1 MAIATVYLMHGLAL
15 GEPWLP
21 PGDTLLRSDIQ
32 LLADSGVLQV
42 PITTWPLAWS
52 NIDAAVDSVSI
63 VDLDSVVAQAL
74 QRVRERLRVETR
86 TGFAGREGWLAA
98 SSQPRVM
105 RNFENTPRE
114 KGEIGARMT
123 WMGQRFAAKVEGRA
137 VSSLSGQ
144 DSFRLDGS
152 YVGMAVGNWM
162 LSLGYPE
169 RWWGP
174 GWDGS
179 LILSTN
185 ARPAPQISINR
196 NLSTPFESRWLSWI
210 GQWSLTSFMSQL
222 DDNRFIEDAMLFGL
236 RVTATP
242 VSGLEIGFSRSAQWC
257 GTGRPCDA
265 ETFANLLLGRDNRG
279 TNIAVDKEPGNQLG
293 GMDLRWAS
301 PVGDLPYAV
310 YLQWVG
316 EDTRQGGPQIGSWL
330 RQLGVE
336 FWGAGPGRDW
346 QHRTHV
352 EVADTMCQKGGIGFG
367 GEKPNCAYN
376 HSLYQTGYRYRGR
389 AIGHGID
396 GDGFSYTIGSTL
408 LDSRGNSLNVL
419 ARRVDINRVGNQQNS
434 LSATPQDI
442 AELSVSYRKQFSL
455 GTLSLGVEYSRL
467 RQDSADSGTD
477 SSLGWWTGF
486 ELR

>member
-114 KGEIGARMT
+114 KGEIGARIT

-257 GTGRPCDA
+257 GTGRPCD
-265 ETFANLLLGRDNRG
+265 TGTLANLLLGRDNRRG
-279 TNIAVDKEPGNQLG
+279 EYQPLTRSPVTSSAEWTYAGPRRSATSRTRFIFSGLARIPGRAGRRSVAGSGN
-293 GMDLRWAS
+293 WAS
-301 PVGDLPYAV
+301 NSGV
-310 YLQWVG
+310 
-316 EDTRQGGPQIGSWL
+316 RGPG
-330 RQLGVE
+330 
-336 FWGAGPGRDW
+336 GAGNIVPMSRSRTPCARRAESDSVGRNPTAPITIVCT
-346 QHRTHV
+346 RRAT
-352 EVADTMCQKGGIGFG
+352 GI
-367 GEKPNCAYN
+367 EDAL
-376 HSLYQTGYRYRGR
+376 SVM
-389 AIGHGID
+389 
-396 GDGFSYTIGSTL
+396 GSTVMGSHIPSVRPCWIL
-408 LDSRGNSLNVL
+408 V
-419 ARRVDINRVGNQQNS
+419 A
-434 LSATPQDI
+434 I
-442 AELSVSYRKQFSL
+442 A
-455 GTLSLGVEYSRL
+455 
-467 RQDSADSGTD
+467 
-477 SSLGWWTGF
+477 
-486 ELR
+486 

>member
-74 QRVRERLRVETR
+74 QRVRERLRAETR
-86 TGFAGREGWLAA
+86 TGFARREGWLAA

-114 KGEIGARMT
+114 KGEIGARIT

-352 EVADTMCQKGGIGFG
+352 EVADTMCQEGGIGFG
-367 GEKPNCAYN
+367 GEKPSCAYN

-434 LSATPQDI
+434 LSVTPQDI